1 MKQSQLYI
9 PTSKDVT
16 NQAVCKSHI
25 YGLKAGL
32 MTQVSAGIYA
42 YLPMA
47 VKILKNIETIIRE
60 EIDAIGANEVILPLL
75 EPQELWE
82 QTGRWQNYGN
92 ELFRVYDRKN
102 TGFALGP
109 THEEI
114 ITEIVKNY
122 LVSYKKYPL
131 NLYQIGTKFRDEA
144 RPRFGLL
151 RGREFIMFDG
161 YSFHTSSESLMKTY
175 NDYYNAYCKI
185 FNRLGLDYRVV
196 EADNGKI
203 GGSSSHEF
211 MVLADIGEDT
221 IVYVDNEEKAYNIEV
236 APVYFEQ
243 KELEQEKAIEEI
255 YTPNCATI
263 EELNNNS
270 EIDENKLIKTLAF
283 KKDKELILVML
294 CGNDELNETK
304 LAKILDVE
312 DLEFADDKLIEEHGL
327 VKGYMSPY
335 KIDNVRILADNF
347 VKNVSNMIMGAN
359 KKDYHLKNVNLKD
372 FTNIEFYD
380 LKNIN
385 EGEYLTKDLGPVKLA
400 KGIEVGHIFALGD
413 RYTKCMN
420 VNYLSEQQKQEV
432 PLMGCYGI
440 GVSRLLSAIIEQNH
454 DDNGMILPREIAP
467 FNVHIILLDPKNDIQ
482 NNLCDNI
489 IKVLK
494 ENNITYLIDDR
505 KERPGVK
512 FNESDLL
519 GLPIRIVI
527 GKKANENI
535 VEFKYR
541 NNDICEEIKVEEI
554 INKLK

>member
-1 MKQSQLYI
+1 MKQSNIYI
-9 PTSKDVT
+9 PMSKEVT
-16 NQAVCKSHI
+16 NQAICKSHI
-25 YGLKAGL
+25 YALKAGL
-32 MTQVSAGIYA
+32 ITQVSAGIYA

-47 VKILKNIETIIRE
+47 VKILNNIEKIIRE
-60 EIDAIGANEVILPLL
+60 EIDNIGANEVVLPLL

-82 QTGRWQNYGN
+82 QTQRWQNYGS
-92 ELFRVYDRKN
+92 ELFRVQDRKN

-109 THEEI
+109 THEEV
-114 ITEIVKNY
+114 ITDIVKNY

-161 YSFHTSSESLMKTY
+161 YSFHTSIESLMETY
-175 NDYYNAYCKI
+175 NDYYEAYCKI
-185 FNRLGLDYRVV
+185 LNRLGLDYRVV

-243 KELEQEKAIEEI
+243 KEIENPKDIEEI
-255 YTPNCATI
+255 YTPNCSTI
-263 EELNNNS
+263 EELSKNDN
-270 EIDENKLIKTLAF
+270 IDASKLIKTLAF
-283 KKDKELILVML
+283 KKEDELILVML

-304 LAKILDVE
+304 LAKIIDVE
-312 DLEFADDKLIEEHGL
+312 ELEFADNESLSKYGL
-327 VKGYMSPY
+327 VEGYMSPY
-335 KIDNVRILADNF
+335 KINNVRVLADNF
-347 VKNVSNMIMGAN
+347 VKNVGNMIMGAN
-359 KKDYHLKNVNLKD
+359 KKDYHLKNVNLTD
-372 FTNIEFYD
+372 FEKIEFYD
-380 LKNIN
+380 LKNIK
-385 EGEYLTKDLGPVKLA
+385 EGDYLTKELGPVKLT

-420 VNYLSEQQKQEV
+420 VSYLSEKQKQET

-454 DDNGMILPREIAP
+454 DENGMILPKEIAP
-467 FNVHIILLDPKNDIQ
+467 YDVHILLLDPKNEIQ
-482 NNLCDNI
+482 NNLCQDI
-489 IKVLK
+489 IQKLK
-494 ENNITYLIDDR
+494 ENNIKYLIDDR
-505 KERPGVK
+505 QERPGIK
-512 FNESDLL
+512 FNESDLM
-519 GLPIRIVI
+519 GLPARVVI
-527 GKKANENI
+527 GKKANEKI

-541 NNDICEEIKVEEI
+541 NNDINEEIKIEEI
-554 INKLK
+554 IEKIK